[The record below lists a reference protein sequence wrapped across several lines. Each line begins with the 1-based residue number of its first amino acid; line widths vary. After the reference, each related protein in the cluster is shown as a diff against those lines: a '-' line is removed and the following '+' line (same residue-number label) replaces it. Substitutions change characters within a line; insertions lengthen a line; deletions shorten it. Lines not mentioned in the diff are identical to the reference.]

1 MKGLRRL
8 EILLLTAACAVFGA
22 CRNQSINQQ
31 TTNSN
36 LAVTQEKPAGGEAS
50 VGERSY
56 FRGTIAAGSNSLK
69 IQMTL
74 LRDGERA
81 TGSYFYPK
89 LGKNNALNGTIA
101 KEGNADLGEKH
112 DHSKETRVFPR

>member
-56 FRGTIAAGSNSLK
+56 FRGTSAAGSNSLK
-69 IQMTL
+69 IEMTL
-74 LRDGERA
+74 VRDGERA
-81 TGSYFYPK
+81 TGRDFYPK
-89 LGKNNALNGTIA
+89 VGKNIELKWTMD
-101 KEGNADLGEKH
+101 KEGNVELRAEDASG
-112 DHSKETRVFPR
+112 KETAVVN